1 MTDLSALKQTVR
13 RYRELRRTCKSPF
26 PAHAESHFIA
36 DALLS
41 TEPITRTAL
50 EELGW
55 KADTDDDLLFVAG
68 NRKIWFIPERAG
80 TDRAFEA
87 FDGERYYTP
96 WEPAPKHLGALL
108 SLLLWLEE
116 QK

>member
-1 MTDLSALKQTVR
+1 MTDLVALKQTVR

-26 PAHAESHFIA
+26 PAQVESHFIA

-41 TEPITRTAL
+41 KEPITRTAL
-50 EELGW
+50 EELGFMSENGR
-55 KADTDDDLLFVAG
+55 FVFRFGQGRVYAQPSLG
-68 NRKIWFIPERAG
+68 DYWLSYAYRPAMAHER
-80 TDRAFEA
+80 FK
-87 FDGERYYTP
+87 P
-96 WEPAPKHLGALL
+96 QPKHIGSLL